1 MSGMALSSID
11 KELLSYFSQL
21 SEIQK
26 ESLLTM
32 IKSFLSTSTD
42 SERVSLEQ
50 YNKELEE
57 AMEEIQR
64 GDFIRHDQLVNL
76 VKGI

>member
-64 GDFIRHDQLVNL
+64 GDFIRHDQLMNL

>member
-21 SEIQK
+21 SDMQK

-42 SERVSLEQ
+42 FERISLEQ

-64 GDFIRHDQLVNL
+64 GDVISHDQLMNL
-76 VKGI
+76 VKGL